1 VNQRL
6 TGKSPANRDM
16 KQKSIIWQISDGK
29 RGHENQSRGLIE
41 AIARIQPAEVI
52 TLEIETCHA
61 SWSQA
66 LLGKFPP
73 ADSLSKPDLIIGTG
87 SRTHSTILAAGRASG
102 ASTIVIMAPPR
113 GLAWCF
119 SLCIIPEHD
128 SRTGSNIVTTK
139 GAMNLIQANEAKKSS
154 RGLILVGGPS
164 QHHEWNSAKL
174 LEQIDALLAA
184 SPGTEWTA
192 TTSRRTPAETSASLI
207 KKNCEQFKL
216 VPCEDTDADW
226 LPAQLSSAACA
237 WVTEDS
243 VSMIYEALSSGAKV
257 GLLPVPRKKQTSRV
271 LKGVDQLKSEKAIL
285 PFDPNDC
292 DLANFSARPK
302 LNEAERVAKIVAE
315 RLLSV

>member
-1 VNQRL
+1 MADKKVV
-6 TGKSPANRDM
+6 
-16 KQKSIIWQISDGK
+16 WQISDGK
-29 RGHENQSRGLIE
+29 RGHENQSRGLIH
-41 AIARIQPAEVI
+41 ALTRLLP
-52 TLEIETCHA
+52 LETTILDLETYRA
-61 SWSQA
+61 SWWQA
-66 LLGKFPP
+66 WRRNFPHATTLP
-73 ADSLSKPDLIIGTG
+73 KPDLIIGTG
-87 SRTHSTILAAGRASG
+87 SQTHSTLLAAGRATG
-102 ASTIVIMAPPR
+102 APTIVIMAPPR
-113 GLAWCF
+113 GLASCF

-128 SRTGSNIVTTK
+128 SRNGSNIVTTK

-154 RGLILVGGPS
+154 CGLILVGGPS
-164 QHHEWNSAKL
+164 QHHEWDSAKL

-192 TTSRRTPAETSASLI
+192 TTSRRTPAETTASLI
-207 KKNCEQFKL
+207 KENCEQFKL

-226 LPAQLSSAACA
+226 LPVQLSSAACA

-285 PFDPNDC
+285 PFNPNDC
-292 DLANFSARPK
+292 DLANFPARPK